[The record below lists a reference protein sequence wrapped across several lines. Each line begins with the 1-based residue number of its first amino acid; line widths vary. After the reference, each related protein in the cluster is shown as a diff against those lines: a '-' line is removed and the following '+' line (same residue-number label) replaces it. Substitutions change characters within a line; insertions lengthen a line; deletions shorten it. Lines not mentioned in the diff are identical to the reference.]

1 MTIDINKLRRLA
13 QAATPGLWYA
23 TGKLTRYVEVRI
35 DGGLIQEVA
44 ACGPTIADGGY
55 GPQQEANASL
65 IAAANPA
72 TIFEL
77 LDRLERAESK
87 CLEQARLNG
96 MGSEREAALMAK
108 LEAAEKERDA
118 LSAELSKQQALT
130 DAAQHIAGVAQSR
143 ANRLQTK
150 IAELEQQDPVAW
162 RTFDGEG
169 GYDYRSYEDN
179 ENYKLGWDAR
189 NPNHIGWVEPLY
201 TLHEA
206 KGEEKCSE

>member
-1 MTIDINKLRRLA
+1 MTERERFESWARQRWTHPEDFDQRIKAPSKYNNYEV
-13 QAATPGLWYA
+13 QAAWDA
-23 TGKLTRYVEVRI
+23 W
-35 DGGLIQEVA
+35 Q
-44 ACGPTIADGGY
+44 
-55 GPQQEANASL
+55 
-65 IAAANPA
+65 
-72 TIFEL
+72 
-77 LDRLERAESK
+77 ERAAPSVPEESAV
-87 CLEQARLNG
+87 QTAARIMNVDLI
-96 MGSEREAALMAK
+96 RQ
-108 LEAAEKERDA
+108 RDE
-118 LSAELSKQQALT
+118 LRAELSKQQALT

>member
-1 MTIDINKLRRLA
+1 MTDHAHELRRYSRKIGQPAGDVPSVML
-13 QAATPGLWYA
+13 
-23 TGKLTRYVEVRI
+23 
-35 DGGLIQEVA
+35 
-44 ACGPTIADGGY
+44 
-55 GPQQEANASL
+55 
-65 IAAANPA
+65 AAAEE
-72 TIFEL
+72 I
-77 LDRLERAESK
+77 ER
-87 CLEQARLNG
+87 
-96 MGSEREAALMAK
+96 LMAK